1 MKESFKSSK
10 IALKYIKVIRRIIV
24 DEDKSVIDSTK
35 VGFFYQILEKMKD
48 INQLQAF
55 IPESLN
61 KLRQY
66 DIQKNGELVDTLEC
80 YLNVNQSL
88 KKTSELMF
96 IHYRTVSYRLQKI
109 IKIMNIDFNN
119 PAEVLSVRIGLIA
132 IRVLEVM

>member
-10 IALKYIKVIRRIIV
+10 IALKYIKVIRRIIG

-88 KKTSELMF
+88 K
-96 IHYRTVSYRLQKI
+96 RLL
-109 IKIMNIDFNN
+109 N
-119 PAEVLSVRIGLIA
+119 
-132 IRVLEVM
+132 